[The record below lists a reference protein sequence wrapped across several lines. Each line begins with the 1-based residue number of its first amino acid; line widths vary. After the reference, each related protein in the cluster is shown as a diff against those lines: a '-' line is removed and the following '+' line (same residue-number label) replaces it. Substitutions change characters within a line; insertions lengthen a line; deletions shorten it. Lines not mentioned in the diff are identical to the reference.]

1 MDNQSV
7 VTVLGSDRS
16 ETLVTKV
23 DLTKKTARS
32 RVKSKTQDEVTAIA
46 EESVDH
52 PHLALKQIFNEQVLK
67 IKVSGGEMNF
77 REIVIVYQIVNDRN
91 DPVTCQLDLGE
102 KPHPDLFTALNA
114 LLCLAITYGGLD
126 EDVWLNGRV
135 SGVSIKP
142 MGANEFGCNVTAQ
155 CPIAGLDS
163 PALSNT
169 PYLTHDLL
177 TAKEQAL
184 LRSVIEQAKL
194 FIHGKRAQ
202 MELGL

>member
-1 MDNQSV
+1 ME
-7 VTVLGSDRS
+7 LGTNR
-16 ETLVTKV
+16 VKR
-23 DLTKKTARS
+23 AAS
-32 RVKSKTQDEVTAIA
+32 RTVKSKTQDVIAIA
-46 EESVDH
+46 TEDAVA
-52 PHLALKQIFNEQVLK
+52 HLALKQTFNEQVLK
-67 IKVSGGEMNF
+67 IKVSGGEKNF
-77 REIVIVYQIVNDRN
+77 REVSIIYQMVNDRH
-91 DPVTCQLDLGE
+91 DPITCDLTLGE

-114 LLCLAITYGGLD
+114 LLALSVAYGGLND
-126 EDVWLNGRV
+126 DVWTNGWV

-142 MGANEFGCNVTAQ
+142 TGANEFGLNVTAQ

-163 PALSNT
+163 HALSNS

>member
-1 MDNQSV
+1 MDKV
-7 VTVLGSDRS
+7 VTVLDSDGI

-32 RVKSKTQDEVTAIA
+32 RVKPKTQDEPTAAIA
-46 EESVDH
+46 EESVEL
-52 PHLALKQIFNEQVLK
+52 PQPASKQIFNEQILK
-67 IKVSGGEMNF
+67 VKVMGGEENF
-77 REIVIVYQIVNDRN
+77 REVSIIYQMVNDRH
-91 DPVTCQLDLGE
+91 DPIICELTLGE
-102 KPHPDLFTALNA
+102 KPHPDLFTAINA
-114 LLCLAITYGGLD
+114 LIALSITYGGLD
-126 EDVWLNGRV
+126 ENIWCDGWV

-142 MGANEFGCNVTAQ
+142 NAGLNVTAQ

-177 TAKEQAL
+177 TTKEKAL
-184 LRSVIEQAKL
+184 LDSVIEQARL

-202 MELGL
+202 NQLELGL

>member
-1 MDNQSV
+1 MDVGTNRV
-7 VTVLGSDRS
+7 KR
-16 ETLVTKV
+16 
-23 DLTKKTARS
+23 AAS
-32 RVKSKTQDEVTAIA
+32 RTVKSKTQDVIAIA
-46 EESVDH
+46 TEDAL
-52 PHLALKQIFNEQVLK
+52 PHLALKQIFNEQILK
-67 IKVSGGEMNF
+67 VKVTGGEMNF
-77 REIVIVYQIVNDRN
+77 REVSIIYQMVNDRH
-91 DPVTCQLDLGE
+91 DPIVCDLTLGE

-114 LLCLAITYGGLD
+114 LLTLSITYGGLD

-135 SGVSIKP
+135 SGVSIKHER
-142 MGANEFGCNVTAQ
+142 GANEFGVNVTAQ